1 MPHYTNFISLGIV
14 ILSLGSMMSLVD
26 GMLLSLALT
35 MSNDILPKSL
45 WTGFS
50 EKKKLQIIQLLIVA
64 FGLMAVWG
72 FEHILKSFAIN
83 LFDFLYIIVISQL
96 SLIGPVVF
104 GLYGKEKKNMFMWIA
119 IALAL
124 VVGFGSS
131 VIGGMTGNKILIDGA
146 GTFSVVASL
155 MSTWMLNYF
164 FKTTK

>member
-1 MPHYTNFISLGIV
+1 MTGYLNWS
-14 ILSLGSMMSLVD
+14 S
-26 GMLLSLALT
+26 ALT

-45 WTGFS
+45 WSEFS
-50 EKKKLQIIQLLIVA
+50 EKRRLQLIQLLIVA
-64 FGLMAVWG
+64 FGIISVWG
-72 FEHILKSFAIN
+72 FEHILRSFAIN